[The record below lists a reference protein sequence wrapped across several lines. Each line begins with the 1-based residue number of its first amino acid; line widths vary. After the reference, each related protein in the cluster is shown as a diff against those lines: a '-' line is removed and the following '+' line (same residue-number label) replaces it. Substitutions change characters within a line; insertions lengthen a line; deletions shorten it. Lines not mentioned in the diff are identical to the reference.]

1 MDKSVKRKMKMVII
15 VTAVLAA
22 VFFLIEKKAS
32 RVSEISRNSYGEG
45 SKKERYEVTIGEKI
59 YEEPIDIEVQE
70 REYSA
75 KEIQAVFKQT
85 MDKLEKTV
93 LGKNKSANHVEYDL
107 NLITRMEE
115 VPLEITWEINR
126 SDIVNSLG
134 EIQEEHLKEEGELVE
149 LKGFLRYGD
158 EECLYILNIMVYPR
172 TLSAKEQLLHSIQ
185 ELVNDSEENT
195 REEAVMHLPKEMN
208 GESIVW
214 KRQSE
219 NKAVLIVM
227 IGFVVVILIYAQEK
241 EKKEKLQK
249 DRARQMEMDYPEIV
263 SQISLLVGTGMTVK
277 NAWKKIISNYQEQ
290 KSVKGSHY
298 AYEEML
304 YTLRQMQGGVS
315 EAECYEHFGKRCGLQ
330 KYMKLGTL
338 LSQNIRKGT
347 KGLVIAL
354 DSEAGQ
360 ALEEKKQ
367 TIKKRGEETS
377 TKLLL
382 PMSLMLI
389 VVLIIVIVPAFLSI
403 AL

>member
-367 TIKKRGEETS
+367 TIKKEE
-377 TKLLL
+377 KKQ
-382 PMSLMLI
+382 
-389 VVLIIVIVPAFLSI
+389 VQNYFFQ
-403 AL
+403 